1 MPNITLHVKG
11 MSCGHCVNSIEGALG
26 EIGAGATVNLG
37 ESTVS
42 VVFDE
47 SKLTLETIKQ
57 TIEDQGYTVV

>member
-11 MSCGHCVNSIEGALG
+11 MSCGHCVHSIEGALR

-42 VVFDE
+42 AEFDE